1 MTGKKRVLKKIC
13 HKNMRHSSPLFLWW
27 WWWDLLSLFP
37 HTSHVTSPHPS
48 IPISKSYGWYIRIIY
63 LYTAHTWNKNIF
75 FSTEALFF
83 QYNQQKWI
91 DFKCLCRIPSSY
103 PSPHHQKYCFYQKN
117 ITLFCFKARHVNLYK
132 KQKKYTYFSRVHVVR
147 KSFRFGRG

>member
-1 MTGKKRVLKKIC
+1 MIGKKRVLKKIC
-13 HKNMRHSSPLFLWW
+13 HKNIRHSSPLFLW

-63 LYTAHTWNKNIF
+63 LYTTHTWNKNIF

-91 DFKCLCRIPSSY
+91 DSKCLCRIPSSY
-103 PSPHHQKYCFYQKN
+103 PSPHHQKYCFYQK
-117 ITLFCFKARHVNLYK
+117 ILLFFLFQSTARKPV
-132 KQKKYTYFSRVHVVR
+132 QKKNRKNTPIFRVYMW
-147 KSFRFGRG
+147 